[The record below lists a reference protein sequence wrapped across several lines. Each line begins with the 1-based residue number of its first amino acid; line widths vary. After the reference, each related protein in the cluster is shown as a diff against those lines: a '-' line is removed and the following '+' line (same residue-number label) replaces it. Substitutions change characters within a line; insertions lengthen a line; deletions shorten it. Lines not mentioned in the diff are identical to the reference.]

1 MSRLDRSPYQCQNQV
16 MERAID
22 VGGNY
27 REWWFLTLVALT
39 ACLLPGGALLFATHH
54 EAALPVLIAGA
65 IAALV
70 SALAAVAISH
80 RRFSVQIT
88 PDGFLIR
95 NRHGERQYT
104 DEQVICASLYSTS
117 NFSSGELKSITRV
130 FDVWVEREADS
141 ERFKMTNR
149 IPLGSADPLELL
161 VERVIGHLYDRADA
175 ALAAR
180 QPFEGE
186 GWALHANEL
195 VVKGK
200 RVAHAVPVDE
210 LSATDVF
217 DNDLCVWKHGQD
229 EPVVRIPVRS
239 ANAAVLHRLLRD
251 RLVEPSEATAPLD
264 GNGLGRV
271 LFERKPG
278 RTLIVTVWL
287 LPIAAFVLFAAC
299 AVASIVDRQLEPILI
314 GGFLSLALTL
324 LWLVPLSQ
332 CVRLRCHEHGVA
344 RCWLHWEKRLHFDD
358 VDSFTYSAVRQY
370 VKGMYSGTT
379 FTLTF
384 VSKAAGKPAKFT
396 YAKTLRNADVE
407 LDHLRDH
414 VSRVIAARMAAGFG
428 TGAAVGWTDGL
439 RFLSDGLEYRASG
452 FLGRK
457 APIMVPYER
466 ITAVNVADGLFHL
479 WVAGQKK
486 PVVKE
491 QVSQPNF
498 FPGYLFLTRLMATR
512 RETQLTE
519 TARST

>member
-1 MSRLDRSPYQCQNQV
+1 

-27 REWWFLTLVALT
+27 RDWWFLTLVALT
-39 ACLLPGGALLFATHH
+39 ACILTGGGLLFATHH
-54 EAALPVLIAGA
+54 EAALPVLVAGA
-65 IAALV
+65 IAGV
-70 SALAAVAISH
+70 VTSLAAVAISH

-88 PDGFLIR
+88 PDGFIIR
-95 NRHGERQYT
+95 NRQGERQYT

-117 NFSSGELKSITRV
+117 NYSSGELKSTTRV
-130 FDVWVEREADS
+130 FDVWVEGEADS
-141 ERFKMTNR
+141 ERFKMKNL
-149 IPLGSADPLELL
+149 IPLGSTDPLELL
-161 VERVIGHLYDRADA
+161 IERVLGHLYDRADA

-186 GWALHANEL
+186 GWSLHANEL
-195 VVKGK
+195 VVTGK
-200 RVAHAVPVDE
+200 RVAHAVRIDE
-210 LSATDVF
+210 LSASDVF
-217 DNDLCVWKHGQD
+217 DNELCVWKRGHD
-229 EPVVRIPVRS
+229 EPIVRIPVRS

-251 RLVEPSEATAPLD
+251 RLAGASDAVASPA
-264 GNGLGRV
+264 GNELGRM

-278 RTLIVTVWL
+278 RTLVITVWL
-287 LPIAAFVLFAAC
+287 LPIVAVCLFVAC
-299 AVASIVDRQLEPILI
+299 AVASVIGRNLEPILI
-314 GGFLSLALTL
+314 GGFLSLAMGL
-324 LWLVPLSQ
+324 LWLVPLTQ
-332 CVRLRCHEHGVA
+332 CVRLRCHEHGVS
-344 RCWLHWEKRLHFDD
+344 RRWLRWEKRLQYRD

-384 VSKAAGKPAKFT
+384 VSKTEGKPAKLT
-396 YAKTLRNADVE
+396 YARTLRNADDE

-414 VSRVIAARMAAGFG
+414 VSRVIAARMAEEFG
-428 TGAAVGWTDGL
+428 RGAAVAWTEGL
-439 RFLSDGLEYRASG
+439 RFLSDGLEHRASG

-466 ITAVNVADGLFHL
+466 ITAVDVTDGLFHL

-512 RETQLTE
+512 HETQLTE
-519 TARST
+519 TVRSR